1 MSIARVCIFDLP
13 YHADRL
19 FDYRI
24 PTELEGSVLPGSL
37 VSVPF
42 GKGNRGIP
50 AVVFEITD
58 TTELDSLKPISSVAR
73 NGPMIGTEQLRLAAF
88 LKSHT
93 LCSYG
98 DAVKVQV
105 PSAAFSKVTECVR
118 TTGKRFLPGSSETLP
133 SKAAAVLGYLEEKGD
148 IPLSK
153 LSGEFGD
160 AILKTVS
167 FLAKEGYVERF
178 SIVKEP
184 SSVKKT
190 AVISLAVSD
199 EVVRDIL
206 TGGGQT
212 GIRLRSPTQI
222 SIIEALLK
230 KKTMDFDDL
239 AAETGCKNVQV
250 LTLEKKG
257 ILSRE
262 EFETYRDPYA
272 GRVKVEDSDIE
283 LSNEQTEAFNALK
296 ELYFSREP
304 KAALLH
310 GVTGSGKTSVIKKL
324 IDSVRSDGRGVIML
338 VPEIALTPQAVS
350 IFRSY
355 YGDSVAVL
363 HSRLSNGER
372 YDAWRRIRDG
382 LADVVIGT
390 RSAVFAPVKDLGLIV
405 IDEEQEHT
413 YKSES
418 DPKYSAHDVARFRC
432 AENGALM
439 LLASATPSFES
450 YYKAVSGRY
459 SLIKLKS
466 RYGGATLPKVELC
479 DMRSERAVGNVSS
492 LSAPLVSRLTETV
505 ENGEQA
511 IVFLNRRGYNH
522 TVSCM
527 ACGEAVMCPNCSVSM
542 TYHVRDKGSSE
553 QYGVLMC
560 HYCGTTQRI
569 PEKCP
574 SCGREHFRHAGSGTQ
589 RVEEEIQKLIPG
601 ARIARMDA
609 DTTSGKGS
617 YGEILEGFRRGDT
630 NILLGTQMV
639 TKGHDFPKV
648 TLVGVLDADLSIH
661 MDDYRATERTFS
673 MLTQV
678 VGRAGRKGGDEG
690 IALIQTLNPYNDVIR
705 DAVSQNYE
713 AFFEREIKLRREVV
727 FPPFC
732 DIAVIT
738 VSSQDESLLAIAA
751 AGLDKLMR
759 KLALEKYS
767 DVALQAFG
775 PFETPVY
782 KVRNMFRMRMV
793 LKCRLNKRTRE
804 MLSEILT
811 ETGKNSKRQVTVG
824 IDLNPEEV

>member
-24 PTELEGSVLPGSL
+24 PMELEGSVLPGSL

-42 GKGNRGIP
+42 GKGNRGIS

-73 NGPMIGTEQLRLAAF
+73 NGPMVGAEQLSLAAF

-98 DAVKVQV
+98 EAIKVQV

-118 TTGKRFLPGSSETLP
+118 TTGKRILPGTGETLP

-148 IPLSK
+148 LPLSK

-160 AILKTVS
+160 GILKTVS

-199 EVVRDIL
+199 EVARDII

-212 GIRLRSPTQI
+212 GIRLRSPMQI
-222 SIIEALLK
+222 SIIETLLEK
-230 KKTMDFDDL
+230 ETMDIEDL

-272 GRVKVEDSDIE
+272 GRVKTEDSDIE
-283 LSNEQTEAFNALK
+283 LSKDQTEAFDALK
-296 ELYFSREP
+296 ELYFSHEP

-382 LADVVIGT
+382 RADVVIGT

-450 YYKAVSGRY
+450 YYKAISGKY
-459 SLIKLKS
+459 SLIKLKT

-479 DMRSERAVGNVSS
+479 DMRSERAVGNISS

-542 TYHVRDKGSSE
+542 TYHVKGKGSSE
-553 QYGVLMC
+553 QYGILMC
-560 HYCGTTQRI
+560 HYCGTTLRM

-574 SCGREHFRHAGSGTQ
+574 SCGKEHFRHTGSGTQ

-601 ARIARMDA
+601 AKTARMDA

-661 MDDYRATERTFS
+661 MDDYRAAERTFS

-678 VGRAGRKGGDEG
+678 VGRAGRKGGEEG
-690 IALIQTLNPYNDVIR
+690 VALIQTLNPYNDVIR
-705 DAVSQNYE
+705 DAISQNYE

-738 VSSQDESLLAIAA
+738 VSSQDESLLATAA
-751 AGLDKLMR
+751 AGLDKLIR
-759 KLALEKYS
+759 KLAIEKYS

-804 MLSEILT
+804 MLSEVLT

>member
-42 GKGNRGIP
+42 GRGNRGIP

-98 DAVKVQV
+98 EAIKVQV

-118 TTGKRFLPGSSETLP
+118 TKGKRILPGSGEALP
-133 SKAAAVLGYLEEKGD
+133 PKAAAVLGYLEEKGD
-148 IPLSK
+148 VPLSK

-160 AILKTVS
+160 GIPKTVS
-167 FLAKEGYVERF
+167 YLAKEGYVERF

-199 EVVRDIL
+199 EVAKDIL

-212 GIRLRSPTQI
+212 GIRLRSPMQI
-222 SIIEALLK
+222 SIIKTLLGK
-230 KKTMDFDDL
+230 KAMDLEDL

-272 GRVKVEDSDIE
+272 GRAKTEGSDIV
-283 LSNEQTEAFNALK
+283 LSDEQTEAFGALK
-296 ELYFSREP
+296 ELYLSHEP

-382 LADVVIGT
+382 FADVVIGT

-450 YYKAVSGRY
+450 YYKAVSGKY
-459 SLIKLKS
+459 SLIKLKT

-492 LSAPLVSRLTETV
+492 LSEPLVSRLSETV

-542 TYHVRDKGSSE
+542 TYHVKGKGSSE

-560 HYCGTTQRI
+560 HYCGTTLRI

-574 SCGREHFRHAGSGTQ
+574 SCGKEHFRHTGSGTQ

-678 VGRAGRKGGDEG
+678 VGRAGRKGGEEG
-690 IALIQTLNPYNDVIR
+690 VALIQTLNPYNDVIR

-751 AGLDKLMR
+751 SGLDKLIR

-804 MLSEILT
+804 MLSEVMT